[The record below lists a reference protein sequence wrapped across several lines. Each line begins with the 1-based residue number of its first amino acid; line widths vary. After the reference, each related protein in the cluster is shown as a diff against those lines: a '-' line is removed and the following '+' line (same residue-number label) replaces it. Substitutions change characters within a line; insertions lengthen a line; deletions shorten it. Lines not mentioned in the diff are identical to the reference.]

1 MAVWRS
7 GEGFC
12 AMAAGDPGRNCSGCG
27 LPLSRYNTE
36 PCCQACIS
44 AGRNTNPARR
54 AKAGETLVDGA
65 RLAQVRREHGWTQEL
80 LAGRAGVSTELV
92 RKLEQ
97 GAKRSARLSS
107 LAALAGTLGVSVSA
121 LLSGDPAGGPA
132 SEPARPTDRA
142 RQSGQAREPGQPTL
156 LRALIAKRHWQNFR
170 TFEAQFRR
178 TARELAERERDP
190 GLAKLTVSS
199 RQWERWYSGNVKTE
213 PYPDACRVLE
223 HMFGRPIQRLL
234 APVSQES
241 VYEEVDR
248 AASDEPLFT
257 GSRDPARYP
266 GTTRLS
272 GPEHARVPCRDV
284 PGDTVLLADQI
295 SELANWVETTNVG
308 DGTIA
313 YLDDA
318 TLRLAKDCL
327 TDPPARS
334 YERAAALARRI
345 FDLLKGGHQR
355 IGQTRDLYVIAGKL
369 CAVLS
374 WMSSDLGQLAA
385 AEAHT
390 RNGWVLADEADHDGL
405 RALLHCAQ
413 SKNAF
418 WDKRYDDAAMHARRG
433 CEYKPPGSAHVLL
446 ACQEA
451 DALQAQGRIDD
462 AREALKRAERAQET
476 IRQADELGGIFACG
490 IARQANYAA
499 GTCLRAGAVKE
510 ALRHV
515 ERAEAAWRDGEQWAY
530 GTWAQVQT
538 GAAIA
543 HVMNG
548 EVDGAAAVL
557 QPVLN
562 EPAERHLATVTTRLR
577 NDVIPL
583 LETSAIGRS
592 RDATSLHEQITDYCE
607 ARSVLR
613 MLPAGGDR

>member
-1 MAVWRS
+1 VVVGRKVEWQYGVQVR
-7 GEGFC
+7 GFV

-44 AGRNTNPARR
+44 AGRNTSPARR

-241 VYEEVDR
+241 VYEEVDH

-369 CAVLS
+369 CAVL
-374 WMSSDLGQLAA
+374 
-385 AEAHT
+385 
-390 RNGWVLADEADHDGL
+390 
-405 RALLHCAQ
+405 
-413 SKNAF
+413 
-418 WDKRYDDAAMHARRG
+418 
-433 CEYKPPGSAHVLL
+433 
-446 ACQEA
+446 
-451 DALQAQGRIDD
+451 
-462 AREALKRAERAQET
+462 
-476 IRQADELGGIFACG
+476 
-490 IARQANYAA
+490 
-499 GTCLRAGAVKE
+499 
-510 ALRHV
+510 
-515 ERAEAAWRDGEQWAY
+515 
-530 GTWAQVQT
+530 
-538 GAAIA
+538 
-543 HVMNG
+543 
-548 EVDGAAAVL
+548 
-557 QPVLN
+557 
-562 EPAERHLATVTTRLR
+562 
-577 NDVIPL
+577 
-583 LETSAIGRS
+583 
-592 RDATSLHEQITDYCE
+592 
-607 ARSVLR
+607 
-613 MLPAGGDR
+613 